1 MKDGFV
7 RAAAAAPRLRVA
19 DCAFNTKK
27 IIETIQAANELDV
40 KLLVFPELSVTA
52 ATCGDLFGQPSL
64 ISAAA
69 ASLGEIVKA
78 SIGSDTVIAVGA
90 PLLLRQKLYNC
101 AVMLQNGRILGVVP
115 KDCAAD
121 RNFAPAPEENFEITL
136 CGQSA
141 LFGTKLLFC
150 CEDMREFCFA
160 AELGEE
166 LWAADQPA
174 VSHAFAGAS
183 VIINLAA
190 DFDTA
195 GKAAFRRNMAAAASS
210 RLVCGYVYANAGH
223 GESTTDLVFSGQRF
237 IYENGLQLNEAA
249 PFSSDEL
256 CYSELDLSLI
266 CSERRRKNSFAN
278 GSCDGYDTVSF
289 SLSSS
294 ETALS
299 RKYAAL
305 PFVPE
310 DEKLRAERCEEILSM
325 QAYGLAKRVEH
336 SRAKALVIGLSGGL
350 DSTLA
355 ILICVRA
362 LKILGRPMTDI
373 AAITMPCFGTT
384 ARTRGNAEILAER
397 IGARLRTIDIANA
410 VKVHFED
417 IGHSADNFNVVFEN
431 AQARER
437 TQILMD
443 AANQEGGL
451 VIGTGDLSELAL
463 GWATYNGD
471 HMSMYGVNGSVP
483 KTLIRYL
490 VRFEAENTNDQQLRE
505 VLLDVLDT
513 PVSPELLPAK
523 DGEIAQKTED
533 LVGPYELHDFFLY
546 YAIRCRFTP
555 AKILRIAET
564 TFEGSYDRT
573 TLLKWLENFYRRFF
587 SQQFKRS
594 CLPDGPKVGSLTLSP
609 RGDWSMPSDG
619 CSDLWLAEVKA
630 LY

>member
-7 RAAAAAPRLRVA
+7 RVAAAAPRLRVA

-27 IIETIQAANELDV
+27 IIETIQAANELEI

-52 ATCGDLFGQPSL
+52 ATCGDLFGQSSL
-64 ISAAA
+64 ISS
-69 ASLGEIVKA
+69 ASASISDIVKA

-101 AVMLQNGRILGVVP
+101 AVILQNGRILGVVP
-115 KDCAAD
+115 KSCASN
-121 RNFAPAPEENFEITL
+121 RNFAPAPEENFAISL
-136 CGQSA
+136 CGQTV
-141 LFGTKLLFC
+141 LFGRKLLFSC
-150 CEDMREFCFA
+150 DELSEFCFA

-195 GKAAFRRNMAAAASS
+195 GKAAFRRSMAAAASS
-210 RLVCGYVYANAGH
+210 RLVCGYIYANAGH

-237 IYENGLQLNEAA
+237 IYENGLKLKEAV
-249 PFSSDEL
+249 PFSSEDI

-266 CSERRRKNSFAN
+266 CSERRRKNSFENN
-278 GSCDGYDTVSF
+278 GFDEYDSVAF
-289 SLSSS
+289 SLSPA

-310 DEKLRAERCEEILSM
+310 DENLRAERCEEILSM

-355 ILICVRA
+355 ILICARA

-490 VRFEAENTNDQQLRE
+490 VRFEAENTDDQRLRE

-546 YAIRCRFTP
+546 YIIRWGFAPR
-555 AKILRIAET
+555 KVLRLAEIA
-564 TFEGSYDRT
+564 FARRYDREV
-573 TLLKWLENFYRRFF
+573 LLKWLRNFYRRFF
-587 SQQFKRS
+587 IQQFKRS
-594 CLPDGPKVGSLTLSP
+594 CLPDGPKVGSVSLSP
-609 RGDWSMPSDG
+609 RGDWKMPSDAV
-619 CSDLWLAEVKA
+619 SRLWLEE
-630 LY
+630 LEGL